1 MIACP
6 PRHPFLFRFFFLS
19 WPFLS
24 TFYLPSSR
32 IDYTYSFFFFAGL
45 SSKYWWGV
53 WYRVFGRH
61 QPSLDGIIW
70 SLKYFWELPPSTPHL
85 SQSHRSAQWGRS
97 SHVSSQVWI
106 SKKSWMMISDCSVLN
121 SGSFRPCKICHLQK
135 FMILVSPIS
144 ADIFSKIALFSKD
157 FFRFNFLLVP
167 IKFVYASGRL
177 RYHYLYFWKWNAA
190 QWEKGEIWNEE

>member
-1 MIACP
+1 MNKETCYVQSSVV
-6 PRHPFLFRFFFLS
+6 LVFFFHNCELSQYNLLDTQWQKKLRNDCLSSSSSFSFSFFFS

-85 SQSHRSAQWGRS
+85 SQPDRPAQWRRGCY
-97 SHVSSQVWI
+97 VSSQVWT
-106 SKKSWMMISDCSVLN
+106 V
-121 SGSFRPCKICHLQK
+121 SFNL
-135 FMILVSPIS
+135 
-144 ADIFSKIALFSKD
+144 
-157 FFRFNFLLVP
+157 FLL
-167 IKFVYASGRL
+167 
-177 RYHYLYFWKWNAA
+177 
-190 QWEKGEIWNEE
+190 